1 MAVDCRNRGIDGD
14 AVVDGRAEEVIER
27 LTRLEVEEIVV
38 RVTDEQASSFQQP
51 GHTLTCAM
59 Q

>member
-1 MAVDCRNRGIDGD
+1 MVKVARKSILEKAGVAGERQAV
-14 AVVDGRAEEVIER
+14 ER

-38 RVTDEQASSFQQP
+38 RVTDEQATSFQQP

-59 Q
+59 C